1 MSPKS
6 SCKVV
11 LIRAARSQHVAD
23 FTCTDMSETS
33 LVERLPTMLE
43 TRVQSL
49 SQEDLLEK
57 EMETHFSIL
66 AWKIPWTEG
75 PGRLQSM
82 GSQRVGHD

>member
-1 MSPKS
+1 MSAFQ
-6 SCKVV
+6 V

>member
-1 MSPKS
+1 MSAFQ
-6 SCKVV
+6 V

-66 AWKIPWTEG
+66 AWKIPWTEEPRG
-75 PGRLQSM
+75 LPSM
-82 GSQRVGHD
+82 AS

>member
-1 MSPKS
+1 MSAFQ
-6 SCKVV
+6 V

-82 GSQRVGHD
+82 GSQKVGHD